1 MLLLYFRLSGWT
13 IVLIFGGVIFI
24 AGLIGLYIYCKWKR
38 TEESR
43 DTYTEEAPV
52 EPNVYRE

>member
-13 IVLIFGGVIFI
+13 IGLIFGGVVVI
-24 AGLIGLYIYCKWKR
+24 AGLIALYMFCKWKQ
-38 TEESR
+38 TGEIR
-43 DTYTEEAPV
+43 DTDTEVAPV